1 MGTSS
6 SRHESCR
13 DCRPAEQHDAAVRK
27 LHRGPLR
34 RLPVKHCPFLLKFHC
49 ISLAFHLT
57 FTRAHTSYY
66 DKHGIEPAFA
76 FGHGLSYTTF
86 KYSGLKVWPPLSS
99 RPSCLS
105 SLVSRLSPLMYF
117 ACSSLLS
124 SSPLSPLFISPI
136 SRDNALTVSS
146 AAGGPQVT
154 GRNVSVAVTNTG
166 PIAGAEIAQ
175 LYLGFP
181 ESAGEPVQVLRGF
194 EKLLLQVPRPPP
206 SSPSSR
212 SCALLPP
219 PASHPHARASTH
231 VHADTTTAQ
240 RLPPA
245 TDTHAYTSHTHNATR
260 RKPAHLR
267 THTQARAEQQRCGP
281 ATAAGR
287 HASRDLRPRPERHLD
302 MVGLQGRWGR
312 WLTCWLTCQP
322 WGGTNQIG
330 ASTHCMRLR
339 SARIHLLPLAKC
351 NPSSSALSKAASHAV
366 PVCHVVSFILHRP
379 CAQGGPRS
387 KGSTRSPLA
396 PRPATSA
403 CGPSRR
409 SELCCAG
416 TRRANGHLCWR
427 ARMRA
432 AATAVVFTVLRGPL
446 LAGRD
451 VHLLSCHAVE
461 DNEELFKVN
470 HLLCSTHHMC
480 HTTSHNSAAQHIT
493 PPLDSRLRIV
503 LCRGQ
508 K

>member
-1 MGTSS
+1 MSFRAVRCVSTADE
-6 SRHESCR
+6 RWRWHCCR
-13 DCRPAEQHDAAVRK
+13 SQGGQVRPDGRADNPLWDAAGDTAPPVIFF
-27 LHRGPLR
+27 PL
-34 RLPVKHCPFLLKFHC
+34 LP
-49 ISLAFHLT
+49 
-57 FTRAHTSYY
+57 R
-66 DKHGIEPAFA
+66 
-76 FGHGLSYTTF
+76 
-86 KYSGLKVWPPLSS
+86 
-99 RPSCLS
+99 LS
-105 SLVSRLSPLMYF
+105 SLVSRLSSLV
-117 ACSSLLS
+117 SSLVSRLS
-124 SSPLSPLFISPI
+124 SLVSRLSLFRMLLSPLFISP
-136 SRDNALTVSS
+136 LSS
-146 AAGGPQVT
+146 LHLSHLARQCVDG
-154 GRNVSVAVTNTG
+154 
-166 PIAGAEIAQ
+166 
-175 LYLGFP
+175 
-181 ESAGEPVQVLRGF
+181 VLRCRWPPGDRPQRLGRRHQHRPDRRRRDRPALPRLPRVGRRARPGPAWVR
-194 EKLLLQVPRPPP
+194 EAPPPGPAPSSLLSLLQVPRPPP

-245 TDTHAYTSHTHNATR
+245 TDTHAYTSHMHSATR

-409 SELCCAG
+409 FELCCAG